1 MAQYPNQDDPMDEAA
16 LLQQLGG
23 APQSGTMPVDA
34 PAPFEAAPA
43 GGQSARDA
51 LGGYAGNGALTG
63 FNTSDYGGD
72 VKGRNSM
79 KNTFGRIAS
88 RYKNAPSSIDSIM
101 ADPDFQRHFAGAKKV
116 EGGAGDKI
124 DFGGML
130 SDFESG
136 VPVGVVD
143 VLKAADPNSDS
154 ADAWAWMDEANDG
167 GGGMAGGGAG
177 GLDIDSL
184 LAASQQGGG
193 EGDAMAQIQAEL
205 EALQNGQNTPMDL
218 EALLAQ
224 LGGQ

>member
-1 MAQYPNQDDPMDEAA
+1 MNQDENLDEQA
-16 LLQQLGG
+16 LLQQLGAG
-23 APQSGTMPVDA
+23 GGQPQSGTQPVGA
-34 PAPFEAAPA
+34 PAPFEAPA
-43 GGQSARDA
+43 ATGRDSRDA
-51 LGGYAGNGALTG
+51 LGGYAGHGALTG

-72 VKGRNSM
+72 VKGRTSM

-116 EGGAGDKI
+116 QGGAGDKI
-124 DFGGML
+124 DFGGQL

-143 VLKAADPNSDS
+143 VLKASDPNSDS

-167 GGGMAGGGAG
+167 GGAQAGGMG
-177 GLDIDSL
+177 GLDINSL
-184 LAASQQGGG
+184 LAASQGGG
-193 EGDAMAQIQAEL
+193 EAQGGSTLEQIQAEL
-205 EALQNGQNTPMDL
+205 AALQNGQNTPMDL
-218 EALLAQ
+218 EALMAQ